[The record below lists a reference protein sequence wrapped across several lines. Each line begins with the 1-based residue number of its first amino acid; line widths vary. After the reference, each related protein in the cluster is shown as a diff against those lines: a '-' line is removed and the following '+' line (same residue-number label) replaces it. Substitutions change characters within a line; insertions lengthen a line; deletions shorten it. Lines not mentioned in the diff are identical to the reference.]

1 MPTLPILSRMRTFVA
16 WATIAAACAASAMDV
31 WADDELQATARSCRV
46 FSGKLDDRTNDRELW
61 LRSDRDGVTIA
72 RPIEWT
78 AVTEL
83 KRGSTAVTR
92 DELMAEA
99 RRLLQARPQPQRYVV
114 RQGIEFSPDAAFTTP
129 NVAAAGSLREWRP
142 VAHLVEVPQA
152 AQVRWIEIDG
162 YLANWD
168 ADVEADGLL
177 LDLNAYDELGEAVA
191 TGGTLSVELIGE
203 TVPPYSRGNA
213 APMLARWIRQVSAA
227 DFARGYARLRLEF
240 QAVHPDF
247 QRVNGRFA
255 LIHARLLVPGQ
266 GTFEAGR
273 DAVALQGFSPVRE
286 RVEQAFGTRFLPTE
300 TTGRGHRESGISI
313 P

>member
-1 MPTLPILSRMRTFVA
+1 MPTLPILPRMRAFVV
-16 WATIAAACAASAMDV
+16 WATIAAICAASATEAR
-31 WADDELQATARSCRV
+31 ADEEMQATARSGRV
-46 FSGKLDDRTNDRELW
+46 FSGRLDDRTNDRELW

-72 RPIEWT
+72 RPIEWS
-78 AVTEL
+78 AVTAL
-83 KRGSTAVTR
+83 KRGAAAVAHE
-92 DELMAEA
+92 ELIAEA
-99 RRLLQARPQPQRYVV
+99 RRLREARPQPQRHVV
-114 RQGIEFSPDAAFTTP
+114 RQAIEFSPDAAVTTP
-129 NVAAAGSLREWRP
+129 QVAKAGELQTWRP
-142 VAHLVEVPQA
+142 VAHFVEVSQRPT
-152 AQVRWIEIDG
+152 VRWIEIDG

-177 LDLNAYDELGEAVA
+177 LDLNAYDESGEAVA
-191 TGGTLSVELIGE
+191 AGGTLSVELIGE

-213 APMLARWIRQVSAA
+213 APMLARWTRQVSAA
-227 DFARGYARLRLEF
+227 DFARGYARLRFEF

-266 GTFEAGR
+266 GTFEASR

-300 TTGRGHRESGISI
+300 TTGRGHRESGINL